1 MKNEFFNTTLFK
13 NVRNFVL
20 AIVVLSAILTFL
32 FIDIHSSL
40 STYLIGF
47 GWSLAIC
54 STQWIG
60 HVYINYRISKKIDWI
75 SHPWKRALVGAFF
88 ILVYA
93 VVAFVS
99 VQSIL
104 FWLVNGR
111 FPHPFVHWMIR
122 SSLYAVSIAF
132 GVSFFF
138 TTVGFFRAWKK
149 SLFEAEHLKTEML
162 AYKYEAL
169 QNQINPHFLF
179 NSFNVLSDLVYAD
192 QKMAVKFINQLSE
205 LFRYVLDNRDKELVS
220 LQEEL
225 NFIDSFI
232 YLLKTRFD
240 NKLNIQI
247 DIKPQPDE
255 LIVPMAL
262 QMLVENAVKHNE
274 VSDAHPLQVTIRK
287 QNGFIE
293 VTNNLQP
300 KPVGEDSKKTGLKNI
315 VQQYTFFTNQ
325 EIQII
330 PSSSE
335 FIVRIPIIKGQ
346 V

>member
-1 MKNEFFNTTLFK
+1 M
-13 NVRNFVL
+13 
-20 AIVVLSAILTFL
+20 
-32 FIDIHSSL
+32 
-40 STYLIGF
+40 
-47 GWSLAIC
+47 
-54 STQWIG
+54 
-60 HVYINYRISKKIDWI
+60 
-75 SHPWKRALVGAFF
+75 
-88 ILVYA
+88 
-93 VVAFVS
+93 
-99 VQSIL
+99 
-104 FWLVNGR
+104 
-111 FPHPFVHWMIR
+111 
-122 SSLYAVSIAF
+122 
-132 GVSFFF
+132 
-138 TTVGFFRAWKK
+138 
-149 SLFEAEHLKTEML
+149 
-162 AYKYEAL
+162 
-169 QNQINPHFLF
+169 
-179 NSFNVLSDLVYAD
+179 YAD

-225 NFIDSFI
+225 DFIDSFI

-247 DIKPQPDE
+247 DVKPQPDE

-293 VTNNLQP
+293 VANNLQP
-300 KPVGEDSKKTGLKNI
+300 KPIGEDSKKTGLKNI
-315 VQQYTFFTNQ
+315 TQQYAFFTQQ

-346 V
+346 VS